1 MKKFFQT
8 ACAAVVIMMCAVL
21 TANAQKT
28 ADQFKLR
35 LDVAKISKR
44 GNSSTLQ
51 IYEKTSFNLSWDG
64 DDPLYCQGKY
74 KNPTSIG
81 LSVIDS
87 NVEFYKVNAF
97 TVDNNVV
104 LAIHSTH
111 SGVEMYQVFCYPKE
125 KLVPT
130 TENLTAI
137 KNNRTGVFEPA
148 KIIKSADGGMRY
160 QSVVKGSSH
169 FIMLNAKHLS
179 LIKEG
184 GPDIVKSAF
193 ASGTFPFVK

>member
-1 MKKFFQT
+1 MKRPALLAFV
-8 ACAAVVIMMCAVL
+8 AVVISLCHVSV
-21 TANAQKT
+21 TNAQKT

-35 LDVAKISKR
+35 LEVAKIAKS
-44 GNSSTLQ
+44 GNSSTLE
-51 IYEKTSFNLSWDG
+51 IYDKTSFNLSWDG

-74 KNPTSIG
+74 QNPTSIG

-130 TENLTAI
+130 QEKLTAI
-137 KNNRTGVFEPA
+137 KNNKTGVFEPA
-148 KIIKSADGGMRY
+148 KIIKSADGGIRY

-169 FIMLNAKHLS
+169 FIMLNAKHLD
-179 LIKEG
+179 LIKKG
-184 GPDIVKSAF
+184 GPALVKSAF
-193 ASGTFPFVK
+193 VDGTFPFIK